1 MESEQVLDVEMNGTS
16 VKRMK
21 TFFGDT
27 RTHMKYVHVH
37 IIVLGIHMRSGPHA
51 NSMHLRHGRPSCARA
66 CQLMT
71 FLIVMDTYVHHE
83 NRSLI
88 QSLPLMSLE
97 INTIAQDHL
106 YDSEHK
112 GHTVVNGK

>member
-1 MESEQVLDVEMNGTS
+1 
-16 VKRMK
+16 
-21 TFFGDT
+21 
-27 RTHMKYVHVH
+27 MKYVHVH

-97 INTIAQDHL
+97 MPKITCMIVSINAIKVTQYIVTGSKQYGLEAL
-106 YDSEHK
+106 GIK
-112 GHTVVNGK
+112 GGTTTQLMRP